1 MLREMEIWV
10 KCKSFRAFWSV
21 VQMWQHTSS
30 DFPMVKVAQ
39 SGGCAI

>member
-10 KCKSFRAFWSV
+10 KCKSFRALWSV

-30 DFPMVKVAQ
+30 DFPMGE
-39 SGGCAI
+39 GGTGWSAIY